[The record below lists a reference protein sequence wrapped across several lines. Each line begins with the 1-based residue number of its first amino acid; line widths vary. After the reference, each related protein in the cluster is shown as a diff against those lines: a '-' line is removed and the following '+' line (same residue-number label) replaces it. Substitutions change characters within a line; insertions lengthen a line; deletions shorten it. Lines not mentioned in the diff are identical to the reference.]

1 MNTIVHKV
9 AAYIT
14 CNQLLLVF
22 IEPDFPEAGVQVP
35 SGTVDEDEPLEEA
48 VLREA
53 HEETG
58 LSNLKIESFLGT
70 RVYDMRPISGDDVT
84 GDEVDI
90 HRHYYHLSY
99 PGPIDKNRWQNWEE
113 TPSGGETEPILFEL
127 YWVNFPDDIPE
138 LSGRLG
144 DMLHKISTTT

>member
-1 MNTIVHKV
+1 MNKIVHKV

-14 CNQLLLVF
+14 CNQQLLVF

-35 SGTVDEDEPLEEA
+35 AGTVGEGEQLEDA

-53 HEETG
+53 SEETG
-58 LSNLKIESFLGT
+58 LTNLKIESYLGT
-70 RVYDMRPISGDDVT
+70 HIYDMRPIT

-99 PGPIDKNRWQNWEE
+99 PGPISKNRWQNWEQ

-127 YWVNFPDDIPE
+127 YWVDFPDDIPE

-144 DMLHKISTTT
+144 DMLEKLPTNP

>member
-1 MNTIVHKV
+1 MNQTLHKV

-14 CNQLLLVF
+14 CNRQLLVF
-22 IEPDFPEAGVQVP
+22 IQPDYPEAGVQVP
-35 SGTVDEDEPLEEA
+35 AGTVGEGEPLDDA

-53 HEETG
+53 QEETG
-58 LSNLKIESFLGT
+58 LSGLVIEAYLGT
-70 RVYDMRPISGDDVT
+70 RVYDLRPIT

-99 PGPIDKNRWQNWEE
+99 PGPVKTARWQNWEE

-127 YWVNFPDDIPE
+127 YWVDFLGSVPE
-138 LSGRLG
+138 LSGR
-144 DMLHKISTTT
+144 

>member
-1 MNTIVHKV
+1 MNQIVHKV

-14 CNQLLLVF
+14 CNHLLLVF

-35 SGTVDEDEPLEEA
+35 AGTVGEGEPLEDA

-53 HEETG
+53 YEETG
-58 LSNLKIESFLGT
+58 LSNLKLESYLGT
-70 RVYDMRPISGDDVT
+70 RVYDMRPIT

-90 HRHYYHLSY
+90 HRHYFHLSY
-99 PGPIDKNRWQNWEE
+99 SGPMGKNRWQHWEE

-127 YWVNFPDDIPE
+127 YWVAFPDGIPE
-138 LSGRLG
+138 LSGKLG
-144 DMLHKISTTT
+144 DMLEKLPTNT

>member
-1 MNTIVHKV
+1 MNQTLHKV

-14 CNQLLLVF
+14 HNRQLLVF
-22 IEPDFPEAGVQVP
+22 TQPDFPEVGVQVP
-35 SGTVDEDEPLEEA
+35 AGTVGEGELFDDA

-53 HEETG
+53 QEETG
-58 LSNLKIESFLGT
+58 LSDLVIEACLGT
-70 RVYDMRPISGDDVT
+70 RIYDMRLIT

-99 PGPIDKNRWQNWEE
+99 PGPIHEARWQNWEE

-127 YWVNFPDDIPE
+127 YWVDLPEGVPE

-144 DMLHKISTTT
+144 DMLEKIIEVD